1 LAYGA
6 GTLISRLLGIVRE
19 ILIARDLGT
28 SSEASALVISQTVP
42 NLARTLV
49 TEDVAQGVL
58 VPVLS
63 RRREEAGAEAAARLG
78 LVMSLVSTAVMLA
91 IGIIVLLLAEPLV
104 QLIGP
109 GIPPQTQKHVVEPLL
124 RIFTLTLAFGGL
136 GTVGSAY
143 LILKHRYFGAAI
155 AVAASNVPVILVLLF
170 DPYASGTTIAIS
182 LAAGIIIQ
190 ALAQRVIGGRL
201 TKDRPPLRA
210 LFDRDTWRIVR
221 RIAALAFPVS
231 ISLGMANLSGVIDAS
246 YSTLVST
253 GGPAAFDKAFRLAL
267 VPYGVVALA
276 IGAASINVFVAAAKQ
291 PLIFSARISEAM
303 RLQFALLIPVAAIM
317 TVYAKP
323 LITLFYARGSFNSAS
338 VDLTT
343 EAMRGLGI
351 VLPAIGLS
359 SLGTRAWTT
368 REMPWVPA
376 IAGTLGLVGNFVLD
390 AALYKPLGLAGIA
403 LSTAVVHFSVGGGLL
418 VRAVPDK
425 MRLIRSVAP
434 ILGWA
439 VVIGAVSCLPMA
451 LIYVTEYS
459 ANTELQLGMLGIGI
473 VLASSVAMT
482 CPEPDYRVLL
492 RSMLRLR

>member
-1 LAYGA
+1 
-6 GTLISRLLGIVRE
+6 
-19 ILIARDLGT
+19 
-28 SSEASALVISQTVP
+28 
-42 NLARTLV
+42 
-49 TEDVAQGVL
+49 
-58 VPVLS
+58 
-63 RRREEAGAEAAARLG
+63 
-78 LVMSLVSTAVMLA
+78 
-91 IGIIVLLLAEPLV
+91 
-104 QLIGP
+104 
-109 GIPPQTQKHVVEPLL
+109 
-124 RIFTLTLAFGGL
+124 
-136 GTVGSAY
+136 
-143 LILKHRYFGAAI
+143 
-155 AVAASNVPVILVLLF
+155 
-170 DPYASGTTIAIS
+170 
-182 LAAGIIIQ
+182 
-190 ALAQRVIGGRL
+190 
-201 TKDRPPLRA
+201 
-210 LFDRDTWRIVR
+210 
-221 RIAALAFPVS
+221 
-231 ISLGMANLSGVIDAS
+231 
-246 YSTLVST
+246 
-253 GGPAAFDKAFRLAL
+253 
-267 VPYGVVALA
+267 
-276 IGAASINVFVAAAKQ
+276 
-291 PLIFSARISEAM
+291 M